1 MKFVS
6 KRKLMEEN
14 EGLRCELEAARER
27 ISELLTVNRELDK
40 IKEQRDRLERDV
52 WYHKESIEK
61 LNIANGEFRGRFE
74 EERGALLDRIANAQD
89 ARCEILEKYTALLI
103 TLKEITEEKFNEAV
117 SDADQKEDNV

>member
-14 EGLRCELEAARER
+14 EGLRFELETALK
-27 ISELLTVNRELDK
+27 ELLTVKRELDM
-40 IKEQRDRLERDV
+40 IKKQRDRLERDV
-52 WYHKESIEK
+52 WYHKGSAEK
-61 LNIANGEFRGRFE
+61 LNIATGELRKNFE